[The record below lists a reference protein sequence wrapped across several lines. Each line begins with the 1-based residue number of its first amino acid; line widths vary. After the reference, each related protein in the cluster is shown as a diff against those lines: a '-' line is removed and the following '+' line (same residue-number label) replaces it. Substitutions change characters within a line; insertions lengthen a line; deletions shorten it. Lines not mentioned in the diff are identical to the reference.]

1 MNNEDKA
8 MNALNMSGID
18 AGFLYNGHTSQL
30 AISVKG
36 VDFAMHKGEIVKW
49 AATYDKIVATAPIEA
64 ADLIRESFLTL
75 DVGTVV
81 TDKIRDNLKAALDLL
96 DMYSKH
102 NQDNETD

>member
-1 MNNEDKA
+1 MNNTDKA
-8 MNALNMSGID
+8 VKALNMNGMD
-18 AGFLYNGHTSQL
+18 AGFIYKGHRSQL
-30 AISVKG
+30 SISVKG
-36 VDFAMHKGEIVKW
+36 VDFALHEDEIAKW
-49 AATYDKIVATAPIEA
+49 ADTYDELVAAAPIEA

-102 NQDNETD
+102 NQDND